1 MIVVT
6 GATGKLGRLVIE
18 GLLLRVP
25 AAEITAVVR
34 DPGKAA
40 DFAERGVNVRRADY
54 EEPDS
59 LDTAIAGPDRVL
71 LISSNNFQRSVAQ
84 HAAVIDAVKRAG
96 VALLAYTSLWHADM
110 TTALPA
116 APHRETEPLIRAAGV
131 PFTMLRNNLY
141 TEQFAPQILQA
152 AASGT
157 LTGTGQGR
165 VASATHGD
173 YAAAAVAVLT
183 GDGHEGKVYE
193 LGGDTSWSLPD
204 LAAEVSRAAGRDVL
218 YQDVRPEQYREL
230 LMAAGLP
237 PMVADAALDTRRAI
251 AEGEFAETSAV
262 LSDLIGRP
270 TTPLANVVAAYL
282 RK

>member
-1 MIVVT
+1 MMVVT

-25 AAEITAVVR
+25 AAEITAAVR

-54 EEPDS
+54 DEPDT
-59 LDTAIAGPDRVL
+59 LDTAIEGADRVL

-84 HAAVIDAVKRAG
+84 HAAVIAAVKRAD
-96 VALLAYTSLWHADM
+96 VALLAYTSLWHADI

-116 APHRETEPLIRAAGV
+116 APHRETEPLILAAGV

-165 VASATHGD
+165 VASATHAD
-173 YAAAAVAVLT
+173 YAAAAVAVLS

-204 LAAEVSRAAGRDVL
+204 LAVEISRAARRDVV

-237 PMVADAALDTRRAI
+237 PIVADAALDTRRAI
-251 AEGEFAETSAV
+251 AEGEFEETSAL

-270 TTPLANVVAAYL
+270 TTPLSDVVAAFL
-282 RK
+282 RN